1 MSSTSPELVVTP
13 ANLPA
18 PLALAPPAFAR
29 GDDPATYDRLL
40 ARMSDAVRPDNI
52 IEEIWLRDV
61 VDHVWETMRLR
72 HRKAGL
78 INANAGEGMRDI
90 LLALNCDNFSTVA
103 REWFARDPDVVTE
116 VEGWLAT
123 AGVGI
128 NEVMAQTLRRHLA
141 DYEGMDRMLQ
151 SAEVRRDA
159 ALHEIERRRAH
170 FAALLRRAAHDAEAA
185 EAPVRDAEFEVVQTG
200 QRPEAGG

>member
-1 MSSTSPELVVTP
+1 MFSTSPELAVTP
-13 ANLPA
+13 VNLPV
-18 PLALAPPAFAR
+18 PLGFARPAFAR

-40 ARMSDAVRPDNI
+40 ARMCDAVRPDNI
-52 IEEIWLRDV
+52 IEEVWLRDV

-72 HRKAGL
+72 HSKTGL
-78 INANAGEGMRDI
+78 INANAGEGMRD
-90 LLALNCDNFSTVA
+90 LLRALNCDNFCTLAS
-103 REWFARDPDVVTE
+103 EWFARDPEVVAE
-116 VEGWLAT
+116 VDGWLAT

-170 FAALLRRAAHDAEAA
+170 FGALLRRAAEDAEAA
-185 EAPVRDAEFEVVQTG
+185 EAPAQDAEFEVVQTG